1 MKLNSLFASL
11 SLLATVACGQNT
23 QNSVNNNF
31 TDSVTDGIDKS
42 RFMDIIKYGSLHGA
56 AKRYA
61 EGLSK
66 GTGIKAVLATYGQ
79 KVDYVDLSTLAPIIR
94 SL

>member
-1 MKLNSLFASL
+1 
-11 SLLATVACGQNT
+11 
-23 QNSVNNNF
+23 
-31 TDSVTDGIDKS
+31 
-42 RFMDIIKYGSLHGA
+42 MDIIIYGSLHGA